1 MRQIQQFLN
10 EKERECDE
18 LMFQNEANKKAL
30 KQSRFEVSQIQEETG
45 SRLAAMTEELNDL
58 KVENEDLA
66 ELVKTKDRMLE
77 DQLQQI

>member
-77 DQLQQI
+77 D